1 MITWKY
7 FRKCLAM
14 LPIPLS
20 K

>member
-7 FRKCLAM
+7 FHKCLAM